1 MFNPPALKETT
12 VLSAPIAQLSDPVLF
27 DAIDNTPVMG
37 GKHFVYIFPM
47 NAPIEYNDEIALGAY
62 KKYGKDFDFK
72 CPAYDA
78 GAYLYNTMT
87 AIEKMQS
94 TSAQSGLYLAL
105 WRQPLWA
112 GMPMPIEGREWL
124 QEGNPVTISVR
135 IATPYRDG
143 YGDFALENETPELF
157 DTINH
162 KGYNPYYTFSTK
174 GSGPVMNDPEKAKSD
189 LEMVTVV
196 PNPYYAFSA
205 YEDNA
210 LTHKVK
216 IANVPDKC
224 VVTIYTVNGA
234 KIRQFKKDSS
244 VTSID
249 WDLTN
254 FANTP
259 IASGFYIIH
268 VKDNTT
274 GNETTVKFYA
284 AMRQVDLNTF

>member
-1 MFNPPALKETT
+1 
-12 VLSAPIAQLSDPVLF
+12 
-27 DAIDNTPVMG
+27 
-37 GKHFVYIFPM
+37 
-47 NAPIEYNDEIALGAY
+47 
-62 KKYGKDFDFK
+62 
-72 CPAYDA
+72 
-78 GAYLYNTMT
+78 
-87 AIEKMQS
+87 
-94 TSAQSGLYLAL
+94 
-105 WRQPLWA
+105 
-112 GMPMPIEGREWL
+112 
-124 QEGNPVTISVR
+124 
-135 IATPYRDG
+135 
-143 YGDFALENETPELF
+143 
-157 DTINH
+157 
-162 KGYNPYYTFSTK
+162 
-174 GSGPVMNDPEKAKSD
+174 MNDLEKAKSD

-196 PNPYYAFSA
+196 PNPYYAFST

-224 VVTIYTVNGA
+224 VVTIYTVNGG
-234 KIRQFKKDSS
+234 KIRQFKKDSPV

>member
-1 MFNPPALKETT
+1 
-12 VLSAPIAQLSDPVLF
+12 
-27 DAIDNTPVMG
+27 
-37 GKHFVYIFPM
+37 
-47 NAPIEYNDEIALGAY
+47 
-62 KKYGKDFDFK
+62 
-72 CPAYDA
+72 
-78 GAYLYNTMT
+78 
-87 AIEKMQS
+87 
-94 TSAQSGLYLAL
+94 
-105 WRQPLWA
+105 
-112 GMPMPIEGREWL
+112 L
-124 QEGNPVTISVR
+124 QEGNPVKISVR
-135 IATPYRDG
+135 VSKPYASG
-143 YGDFALENETPELF
+143 YGGFPLEKVTSELY

-162 KGYNPYYTFSTK
+162 EGYKPYYTFTTTGCATTK
-174 GSGPVMNDPEKAKSD
+174 NDIVKAKED

-196 PNPYYAFSA
+196 PNPYYAYSE
-205 YEDNA
+205 YESNA

-224 VVTIYTVNGA
+224 VVTIYTVNGT
-234 KIRQFKKDSS
+234 KIRQFKKDTDA

-284 AMRQVDLNTF
+284 AMRQVDLSTF

>member
-1 MFNPPALKETT
+1 MMSLNEVMDVVYEIMFE
-12 VLSAPIAQLSDPVLF
+12 
-27 DAIDNTPVMG
+27 
-37 GKHFVYIFPM
+37 
-47 NAPIEYNDEIALGAY
+47 EYL
-62 KKYGKDFDFK
+62 
-72 CPAYDA
+72 
-78 GAYLYNTMT
+78 T
-87 AIEKMQS
+87 
-94 TSAQSGLYLAL
+94 
-105 WRQPLWA
+105 
-112 GMPMPIEGREWL
+112 
-124 QEGNPVTISVR
+124 
-135 IATPYRDG
+135 
-143 YGDFALENETPELF
+143 ENNL
-157 DTINH
+157 
-162 KGYNPYYTFSTK
+162 
-174 GSGPVMNDPEKAKSD
+174 EKAESD
-189 LEMVTVV
+189 LNMVTVV
-196 PNPYYAFSA
+196 PNPYYAFSS

-274 GNETTVKFYA
+274 GEEKTVKFYA

>member
-1 MFNPPALKETT
+1 
-12 VLSAPIAQLSDPVLF
+12 
-27 DAIDNTPVMG
+27 MG

-47 NAPIEYNDEIALGAY
+47 NDAGIQGN
-62 KKYGKDFDFK
+62 KKCQISFK
-72 CPAYDA
+72 SPAYDA
-78 GAYLYNTMT
+78 GAYLYNTIS
-87 AIEKMQS
+87 AIENAPSSSLKNAFYS
-94 TSAQSGLYLAL
+94 LL
-105 WRQPLWA
+105 WGQPLWA
-112 GMPMPIEGREWL
+112 GMPMPIEGKEWL
-124 QEGNPVTISVR
+124 PEGNPVTISVR
-135 IATPYRDG
+135 VSTPYRSG
-143 YGDFALENETPELF
+143 YGDFALENETEELY

-162 KGYNPYYTFSTK
+162 NGYKPYYTFTTA
-174 GSGPVMNDPEKAKSD
+174 GCGPVMNNLEKAASD
-189 LEMVTVV
+189 LEKVTVV
-196 PNPYYAFSA
+196 PNPYYAFST

-268 VKDNTT
+268 VKDNKT